1 MNLRTFFKEHK
12 ERSKF
17 QKKNPN
23 VILENV
29 QIKGAQYIVCGC
41 KSVIGSGSK
50 LLCWDAYNGM
60 KFDCSPEIRIGKNF
74 HATRDLCIQCARRV
88 IIGDDV
94 LIASGVTIIDYNHG
108 MDPCKVSYL
117 FNPLQISNGIIIGD
131 GVWIGQNA
139 IILPGVSIGD
149 KSIIGAGS
157 VVTHD
162 VPSYCVAVGNPARI
176 IKKYSNTEKKWISIE

>member
-1 MNLRTFFKEHK
+1 
-12 ERSKF
+12 
-17 QKKNPN
+17 
-23 VILENV
+23 
-29 QIKGAQYIVCGC
+29 
-41 KSVIGSGSK
+41 
-50 LLCWDAYNGM
+50 
-60 KFDCSPEIRIGKNF
+60 
-74 HATRDLCIQCARRV
+74 
-88 IIGDDV
+88 
-94 LIASGVTIIDYNHG
+94 
-108 MDPCKVSYL
+108 MDPCKVFYL